1 MPTAAAV
8 LSDVVDS
15 ARAQTKQQ
23 QPQPPLGCAWT
34 ELKPSAVRPMD
45 ELVSE
50 YYLRFMAVDRPG
62 VLTQISGILGDQDI
76 SIASVIQRGRSDG
89 DNTVPLV
96 MRTHAATERNL
107 KTAMTL
113 VDQLPI
119 VQGKSVYVRVEES
132 LG

>member
-1 MPTAAAV
+1 
-8 LSDVVDS
+8 
-15 ARAQTKQQ
+15 
-23 QPQPPLGCAWT
+23 
-34 ELKPSAVRPMD
+34 MD

-76 SIASVIQRGRSDG
+76 SIASMIQRGRSDG

-107 KTAMTL
+107 KTAMTF

-119 VQGKSVYVRVEES
+119 VQGQSVYVRIEES